1 MTQCDFDSP
10 HSPVYCG
17 YCWDQQQ
24 QSRQSATLEKLSDS
38 MDTIARLLL
47 DGSQVP
53 IPNKRR
59 PITDIAPQNGPVPVP
74 KPQLQTDERRTYKWT
89 T

>member
-59 PITDIAPQNGPVPVP
+59 PITDNAP
-74 KPQLQTDERRTYKWT
+74 
-89 T
+89 

>member
-59 PITDIAPQNGPVPVP
+59 PITDNAPQKALVPIP
-74 KPQLQTDERRTYKWT
+74 KRQPETDERRTYKWT